1 MNRLIK
7 NPFLHCLII
16 GLLVAVFSQWI
27 PQQTTIFLHHSEI
40 TALQKELSE
49 SVNGR
54 PVEFNRSAQLLA
66 EQEILFLEA
75 KQSGFDKVDSVI
87 LQLAN
92 IAEFLLIKHKSQ
104 KY

>member
-16 GLLVAVFSQWI
+16 GLLVALFSQWI

-40 TALQKELSE
+40 NARQKELSE
-49 SVNGR
+49 SINGR
-54 PVEFNRSAQLLA
+54 AVEFNRSAQLLA

-75 KQSGFDKVDSVI
+75 KKSGVSF
-87 LQLAN
+87 LAYRCSLN
-92 IAEFLLIKHKSQ
+92 SKEIKIEK
-104 KY
+104 KIKIINE